1 MAEYYNRFI
10 EKSIERKMRSSG
22 AVVVEG
28 PKFCG
33 KNNDGASLCKS
44 SIRLNT
50 AHSIEL
56 AKLETRNI
64 LNGGTPRVIDEWQT
78 VPEIW
83 NEVKAWI
90 DEKLD
95 LVNLF

>member
-10 EKSIERKMRSSG
+10 EKNIERKMRSSG

-33 KNNDGASLCKS
+33 KTTTALRYAKS

-64 LNGGTPRVIDEWQT
+64 LKPHE
-78 VPEIW
+78 
-83 NEVKAWI
+83 
-90 DEKLD
+90 
-95 LVNLF
+95 